1 MTRRETHLQSGKFA
15 RTQLGTSAR
24 ETPWMLWLDQAM
36 SLCGQGRKVTPELRL
51 AHYRAQRDTQR
62 LPRDAC
68 FYSIAFVLTEIAEDR
83 MSRVISDHATF
94 HTQHEASQASQEP
107 PFKGSLDF
115 GDEPEASGVE
125 HAVSS
130 RVSDTAVAATFREY
144 GEDEMAKLFMS
155 EPHEFKSRLER
166 GLGYLRG
173 AKTHLHRWK
182 LVNPYAFGGTVF
194 ICRKCDERVEQ
205 KD

>member
-1 MTRRETHLQSGKFA
+1 MTSLETHVQSGKFA
-15 RTQLGTSAR
+15 RKRAR
-24 ETPWMLWLDQAM
+24 TPVVEKPWIVWLDQAM
-36 SLCGQGRKVTPELRL
+36 CLCGQGRTVTPEFRL
-51 AHYRAQRDTQR
+51 AHYRSQRDTYR

-68 FYSIAFVLTEIAEDR
+68 FYSIAYVLKEIAEDR
-83 MSRVISDHATF
+83 MSRSISDHATF
-94 HTQHEASQASQEP
+94 HTRHEASQASQEP